1 MHFHFKPIIL
11 ALILRKEKTMK
22 ITIGELIE
30 KIDASEYALKTHPD
44 TYCKDREDYIRIA
57 LAIETLAYHDKNLL
71 NHDLAVD
78 NAARSR
84 VIQELLMEYLKGENN
99 GR

>member
-1 MHFHFKPIIL
+1 
-11 ALILRKEKTMK
+11 MK

-30 KIDASEYALKTHPD
+30 KIDAIEPG

-71 NHDLAVD
+71 THTLAVD
-78 NAARSR
+78 DAARSR
-84 VIQELLMEYLKGENN
+84 MIQELLMEYLKGETQNAEN
-99 GR
+99 

>member
-1 MHFHFKPIIL
+1 
-11 ALILRKEKTMK
+11 MK

-57 LAIETLAYHDKNLL
+57 LAIETLAYHDMNLL
-71 NHDLAVD
+71 NHELAVD

-84 VIQELLMEYLKGENN
+84 VIQELLMEYLKGETQNAET
-99 GR
+99 

>member
-1 MHFHFKPIIL
+1 
-11 ALILRKEKTMK
+11 MK

-30 KIDASEYALKTHPD
+30 KKEKQMSKSEYALKTHPD

-57 LAIETLAYHDKNLL
+57 LAIETLAYHDMNLL
-71 NHDLAVD
+71 NHELAVD

-99 GR
+99 AET